1 MNLSYLVESINDKN
15 LFKAIIFIGSPGS
28 GKTTISKKMFG
39 FDDKLNLSGMGSI
52 KRIDTDIHFER
63 MGGKGHQDF
72 SKEEVRE
79 RFYKARDLRDT
90 QYERFRDEYISLVID
105 GTGRDYNWIETLKL
119 DLSKKGYDVFLIY
132 VNTDTKKAVERNL
145 SRERNLRTSDVIGIA
160 SEVKR
165 SVPKFKELFG
175 SNFMEIDNNENIDID
190 LKKVGRKIINSPL
203 KNPIGKDILKNA
215 NKKFSEEEL
224 NIKI

>member
-1 MNLSYLVESINDKN
+1 MKLTYLVESINDKN
-15 LFKAIIFIGSPGS
+15 LFKAIIFVGAPGS

-39 FDDKLNLSGMGSI
+39 FDDNINISGMGSI

-72 SKEEVRE
+72 SKEEVKE
-79 RFYKARDLRDT
+79 KFYKARDLRDT
-90 QYERFRDEYISLVID
+90 QYERFKNEYISLVID

-119 DLSKKGYDVFLIY
+119 DLIRKGYDVYLIY
-132 VNTDTKKAVERNL
+132 VNTDTKQAIERNL

-165 SVPKFKELFG
+165 NIPKFKELFG
-175 SNFMEIDNNENIDID
+175 ANFMEINNSGELNID
-190 LKKVGRKIINSPL
+190 LKKIGRKIINSPL
-203 KNPIGKDILKNA
+203 KNPIGKEIINNA

-224 NIKI
+224 RVKI